1 MAIRGEAHMKKTLV
15 AGLGL
20 LGCTLMAG
28 GDALACGDKLLVVGR
43 GLRPRHKAAAQ
54 PASILV
60 YAMPGGSLPAAL
72 EKGGLQKDL
81 ERAGHRLSRVG
92 TAEELTKAL
101 GTGSYDLVLADF
113 KDAPRV
119 EAAAD
124 HAPTRPTVIPT
135 LYEPSSAE
143 LKAAESEFQ
152 CVLASPGKDKDY
164 LAVVDEAMAA
174 RARQAKGEKKK

>member
-1 MAIRGEAHMKKTLV
+1 MKRTLL

-20 LGCTLMAG
+20 LGCTLMVG

-54 PASILV
+54 PASILL
-60 YAMPGGSLPAAL
+60 YATPGGALPAAL
-72 EKGGLQKDL
+72 GEGGLQKDL

-92 TAEELTKAL
+92 TAEELTRAL

-113 KDAPRV
+113 KEAPRV
-119 EAAAD
+119 EAAAGQ
-124 HAPTRPTVIPT
+124 APTRPTVLPT
-135 LYEPSSAE
+135 LYKPSSAE

-152 CVLASPGKDKDY
+152 CVLTSPGKDKDY

-174 RARQAKGEKKK
+174 RSKQAKGEKKK